1 MSKSEAIIIGWINKG
16 KPADCGETMKN
27 QLMIRKLEELG
38 IRCRQ
43 IDFKN
48 WKRHPWV
55 FFSVGLGYS
64 CASRQYIGSFH
75 IGK

>member
-43 IDFKN
+43 IDFKIGN
-48 WKRHPWV
+48 DIHGS
-55 FFSVGLGYS
+55 FFSWFG
-64 CASRQYIGSFH
+64 I
-75 IGK
+75 

>member
-55 FFSVGLGYS
+55 FF
-64 CASRQYIGSFH
+64 
-75 IGK
+75 